1 MKHIILDMHGII
13 FCHDP
18 GLDIQESS
26 SRFIVEAWKYAK
38 KYPKYESAVVD
49 DDIKLLLE
57 IESDSIRKGMTDK
70 SHLQVH
76 YYPEAIELK
85 DKLFNKGN
93 KIIVAA
99 NSRIEVSN
107 IILENFFEKYDVD
120 FSLDDIDF
128 FDVTDYGSKSDP
140 DSWSAVYKYY
150 DRIDVIFEDKE
161 KNLEAAQ
168 KAAKALG
175 YDPVVSPKLKFD

>member
-1 MKHIILDMHGII
+1 MHGVL

-38 KYPKYESAVVD
+38 RYPKYESAVVD

-57 IESDSIRKGMTDK
+57 IESDSIRKGLTDK
-70 SHLQVH
+70 GHLQIH

-85 DKLFNKGN
+85 DKLFNKEN

-99 NSRIEVSN
+99 NSRIETSSV
-107 IILENFFEKYDVD
+107 ILANFFEKYDVD

-128 FDVTDYGSKSDP
+128 FDVTDYGSKSSP
-140 DSWSAVYKYY
+140 DSWSVIFEYY
-150 DRIDVIFEDKE
+150 DRIDMIFEDKKE
-161 KNLEAAQ
+161 NLEAAQ

-175 YDPVVSPKLKFD
+175 YNPAVSLKLKFD

>member
-18 GLDIQESS
+18 GFDIQESS
-26 SRFIVEAWKYAK
+26 SRFVVEAWKYAK

-49 DDIKLLLE
+49 DNIKLLLE
-57 IESDSIRKGMTDK
+57 IESDSIKKGLTDS
-70 SHLQVH
+70 SHLQI
-76 YYPEAIELK
+76 YYYAEAIELK
-85 DKLFNKGN
+85 DKLFNSEN

-99 NSRIEVSN
+99 NSRIETSKNV
-107 IILENFFEKYDVD
+107 LEKFFKNYDVD

-150 DRIDVIFEDKE
+150 DQIDMIFEDKE

-175 YDPVVSPKLKFD
+175 YNPIVSPKLKFV